1 MIAGPGARGNPGQRA
16 WGGDGSMQ
24 LVLPPL
30 TMIRMALGV
39 YWFEMKRDADKKAY
53 DLSAQGIE
61 DWYDPKTGKVLR

>member
-1 MIAGPGARGNPGQRA
+1 
-16 WGGDGSMQ
+16 
-24 LVLPPL
+24 
-30 TMIRMALGV
+30 MIRMALGV